1 MEDTFSKVA
10 GYSTL
15 LKVTLPHGCFSY
27 ILNCTNDTKSRK
39 APRLCLS
46 PCSSCFSN
54 NCKICNREVHQMII
68 DYLF

>member
-27 ILNCTNDTKSRK
+27 NLNCTNDTKSRK
-39 APRLCLS
+39 APHVSAQALAVPAS
-46 PCSSCFSN
+46 VTIVKFVIGSTPN
-54 NCKICNREVHQMII
+54 
-68 DYLF
+68 D

>member
-39 APRLCLS
+39 AQHVS
-46 PCSSCFSN
+46 A
-54 NCKICNREVHQMII
+54 
-68 DYLF
+68 